1 MESGRFPNKLLLVC
15 VGLYFCSVQD
25 CSIHVD
31 TAVFEDL
38 LAERGK
44 DSSEIRL
51 QACDKSRNGR
61 EARSVIFHE
70 INDAQI
76 HLASDLPIA

>member
-1 MESGRFPNKLLLVC
+1 M
-15 VGLYFCSVQD
+15 VGFQTNFYLFALA
-25 CSIHVD
+25 SIFVPFK

-38 LAERGK
+38 LAESGK

>member
-1 MESGRFPNKLLLVC
+1 M
-15 VGLYFCSVQD
+15 VGFQTNFYLFALA
-25 CSIHVD
+25 SIFVPFNED
-31 TAVFEDL
+31 STMSILQFFEDL
-38 LAERGK
+38 LAESGK

>member
-1 MESGRFPNKLLLVC
+1 MLILPTQGKDFLRRC
-15 VGLYFCSVQD
+15 CTYFG
-25 CSIHVD
+25 IGGALILEL
-31 TAVFEDL
+31 TDL
-38 LAERGK
+38 LAESGK